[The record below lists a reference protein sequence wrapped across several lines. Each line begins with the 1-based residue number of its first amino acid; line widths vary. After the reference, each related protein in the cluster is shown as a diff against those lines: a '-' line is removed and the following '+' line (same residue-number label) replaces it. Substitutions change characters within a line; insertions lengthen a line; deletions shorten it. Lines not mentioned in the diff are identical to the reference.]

1 MIIILLK
8 ESERNAIKGGI
19 RMKRKMLALLLS
31 LTTVVSLAACGS
43 GEKAPEEKEEE
54 KKIVYWTTWNEAEP
68 QGQVIKEAAA
78 AYEEETGVKVE
89 INWQGRDIVKVIA
102 SKLESGEE
110 IDMFDGSVNTILPAT
125 IDYAADLS
133 EYYEK
138 DYATT
143 DGKPFKEV
151 ILQAIQDSTKT
162 YSNEGEIN
170 GVPYQPFIQCMF
182 YNKDHFKEAGITE
195 LPKDWESFLE
205 VCDKLKAAGY
215 APLTTD
221 DAYMLSLPGCYLQR
235 AKGSEWVSK
244 LVTTNDDEMWK
255 DPAVLEMAKAYEDM
269 AKKGYFH
276 ENITSNVFPAG
287 QQDIANGNVSMYLNA
302 SWVINELMP
311 TTGPEFPWGEMQ
323 FPAVPN
329 GEGAYNAANYASQ
342 VMVANKESDNIDEVF
357 DFMVY
362 LTTGEW
368 DSKLAESTYGVPAGI
383 DSEWPVQLE
392 DAKEIFDTLE
402 EWTPWSGGI
411 EDNGDL
417 TASIK
422 TLFTN
427 LIGGKITAE
436 EFVEGAVGL

>member
-1 MIIILLK
+1 
-8 ESERNAIKGGI
+8 
-19 RMKRKMLALLLS
+19 MKRKMLALLLS

-43 GEKAPEEKEEE
+43 GEKAPGEKEEE
-54 KKIVYWTTWNEAEP
+54 KNIVYWTTWNEAEP

-78 AYEEETGVKVE
+78 TYEEETGVKVE

-138 DYATT
+138 EYATT

-170 GVPYQPFIQCMF
+170 GIPYQPFIQCMF

-195 LPKDWESFLE
+195 LPKDWESFLK

-235 AKGSEWVSK
+235 AKGSDWVSK

-342 VMVANKESDNIDEVF
+342 VMVANKESDNIDEVV

-368 DSKLAESTYGVPAGI
+368 DTKLAESTYGVPAGI
-383 DSEWPVQLE
+383 DSEWPAQLE
-392 DAKEIFDTLE
+392 DAKEIFVSLE

>member
-1 MIIILLK
+1 
-8 ESERNAIKGGI
+8 
-19 RMKRKMLALLLS
+19 MKRKMLALLLS

-143 DGKPFKEV
+143 DGKPFKEI

>member
-1 MIIILLK
+1 
-8 ESERNAIKGGI
+8 
-19 RMKRKMLALLLS
+19 MKRKILALLLS
-31 LTTVVSLAACGS
+31 VMTIASTAVGVYGESTP
-43 GEKAPEEKEEE
+43 GEKKAEE
-54 KKIVYWTTWNEAEP
+54 IVYWTTWNEAEP

-78 AYEEETGVKVE
+78 AYEEKTGVKVN

-110 IDMFDGSVNTILPAT
+110 IDMFDGSANVILPAAL
-125 IDYAADLS
+125 DYAADLT

-138 DYATT
+138 DYETT
-143 DGKPFKEV
+143 GGKPYKDV
-151 ILQAIQDSTKT
+151 ILQAIQDSTRT
-162 YSNEGEIN
+162 YSKEGEIN
-170 GVPYQPFIQCMF
+170 GVPYQPFIQCIF

-195 LPKDWESFLE
+195 LPTDWESFLK

-215 APLTTD
+215 APMTTD

-235 AKGSEWVSK
+235 AKGAEWVSK

-255 DPAVLEMAKAYEDM
+255 DPAVFEMAKAYEDM

-287 QQDIANGNVSMYLNA
+287 QQDIANGDVSMYLNA

-311 TTGPEFPWGEMQ
+311 TTGPDFPWGEMQ
-323 FPAVPN
+323 FPSVPN
-329 GEGAYNAANYASQ
+329 GEGTYNAANYASQ
-342 VMVANKESDNIDEVF
+342 VLIANKDSECIDEVF

-368 DSKLAESTYGVPAGI
+368 DTKLAEATYGIPAGT
-383 DSEWPVQLE
+383 DSEWPAQLE
-392 DAKEIFDTLE
+392 DAKDIFDSLE
-402 EWTPWSGGI
+402 EWIPWSGGI
-411 EDNGDL
+411 EDNGDF

>member
-1 MIIILLK
+1 
-8 ESERNAIKGGI
+8 
-19 RMKRKMLALLLS
+19 MKRKMLALLLS

-392 DAKEIFDTLE
+392 DAKEIFDSLE

>member
-1 MIIILLK
+1 MKQKIL
-8 ESERNAIKGGI
+8 AV
-19 RMKRKMLALLLS
+19 LLS
-31 LTTVVSLAACGS
+31 VVAIASMSVGVY
-43 GEKAPEEKEEE
+43 GEDTSNEKEGADE
-54 KKIVYWTTWNEAEP
+54 IVYWTTWNEAEP

-78 AYEEETGVKVE
+78 AYEEKTGVKVN
-89 INWQGRDIVKVIA
+89 INWQGRDIVKVIGA
-102 SKLESGEE
+102 KLESGEE
-110 IDMFDGSVNTILPAT
+110 IDMFDGSANIILPAT
-125 IDYAADLS
+125 LDYAADLT

-138 DYATT
+138 EYETT
-143 DGKPFKEV
+143 NGMPFKDV
-151 ILQAIQDSTKT
+151 ILQAIQNSTKT
-162 YSNEGEIN
+162 YSKEGEIN
-170 GVPYQPFIQCMF
+170 GVPYQPFIQCIF

-195 LPKDWESFLE
+195 LPTDWDGFLS
-205 VCDKLKAAGY
+205 VCDKLKESGY
-215 APLTTD
+215 APMTTD

-235 AKGSEWVSK
+235 AKGAEWVSK

-255 DPAVLEMAKAYEDM
+255 DPAVLEMAKAYEEM
-269 AKKGYFH
+269 AQKGYFH
-276 ENITSNVFPAG
+276 ENIISNIFPAG
-287 QQDIANGNVSMYLNA
+287 QQDIANGEVSMYLNA

-311 TTGPEFPWGEMQ
+311 TTGPDFPWGEMQ

-329 GEGAYNAANYASQ
+329 GEGTINAANYASQ
-342 VMVANKESDNIDEVF
+342 VFVANKDSKCIDEVF

-368 DSKLAESTYGVPAGI
+368 DTKLAESTYGIPAGA

-392 DAKEIFDTLE
+392 DAKAIFDSLE
-402 EWTPWSGGI
+402 EWIPWSGGI
-411 EDNGDL
+411 EDNGDF

>member
-392 DAKEIFDTLE
+392 DAKEIFDSLE

>member
-1 MIIILLK
+1 
-8 ESERNAIKGGI
+8 
-19 RMKRKMLALLLS
+19 MKRKMLALLLS

>member
-1 MIIILLK
+1 
-8 ESERNAIKGGI
+8 
-19 RMKRKMLALLLS
+19 MKRKILALLLS
-31 LTTVVSLAACGS
+31 VMTIASTAVGVYGESAP
-43 GEKAPEEKEEE
+43 GEKKAEE
-54 KKIVYWTTWNEAEP
+54 IVYWTTWNEAEP

-78 AYEEETGVKVE
+78 AYEEKTGVKVN

-110 IDMFDGSVNTILPAT
+110 IDMFDGSANVILPAAL
-125 IDYAADLS
+125 DYAADLT

-138 DYATT
+138 DYETT
-143 DGKPFKEV
+143 GGKPYKDV
-151 ILQAIQDSTKT
+151 ILQAIQDSTRT
-162 YSNEGEIN
+162 YSKEGEIN
-170 GVPYQPFIQCMF
+170 GVPYQPFIQCIF
-182 YNKDHFKEAGITE
+182 YNKDHFKEAGITK
-195 LPKDWESFLE
+195 LPTDWESFLE

-215 APLTTD
+215 APMTTD

-235 AKGSEWVSK
+235 AKGAEWVSK

-287 QQDIANGNVSMYLNA
+287 QQDIANGDVSMYLNA

-311 TTGPEFPWGEMQ
+311 TTGPDFPWGEMQ
-323 FPAVPN
+323 FPSVPN
-329 GEGAYNAANYASQ
+329 GEGTYNAANYASQ
-342 VMVANKESDNIDEVF
+342 VLIANKNSECIDEVF

-368 DSKLAESTYGVPAGI
+368 DTKLAEATYGIPAGT
-383 DSEWPVQLE
+383 DSEWPAQLE
-392 DAKEIFDTLE
+392 DAKDIFDSLE
-402 EWTPWSGGI
+402 EWIPWSGGI
-411 EDNGDL
+411 EDNGDF